1 MCGKGIQDKTTGAE
15 AQRDKQ
21 VFWDGSPS
29 HNILSMVVSLFSP
42 ERILKLIQGA
52 RWKQMQQM
60 GMLQRLSFMRSTE
73 NTRNTPHSKVALES
87 RER

>member
-29 HNILSMVVSLFSP
+29 HNILSMVGPLFSP

-60 GMLQRLSFMRSTE
+60 GMLQVK
-73 NTRNTPHSKVALES
+73 PHTVN
-87 RER
+87 REYKKYASL

>member
-21 VFWDGSPS
+21 VFWDGSLS

-60 GMLQRLSFMRSTE
+60 GMLQVKLHAV
-73 NTRNTPHSKVALES
+73 N
-87 RER
+87 REYKKYASL